1 MRRPRHGGGDAG
13 QAFPIY
19 ITVVAGLLFLAFA
32 YLAVGQAA
40 ANRNGAQTAADAAA
54 LAAAQE
60 TRDQLAGMWVDD
72 VLDPTKWQDIFDGI
86 GVELDGCW
94 RAYELA
100 AQNDAAVDGC
110 DPAEPLGYTV
120 SVQST
125 KSVGDS
131 IVPGTEDVRS
141 KASATAVIEPRC
153 TFDLPGGGEGNGGD
167 AGDDGDAGGAG
178 GGAGGEAEPG
188 DGNDT
193 LPLPRLTC
201 EDGGDWDPDPDDP
214 TTLPAPED
222 LFDVHLAD
230 SPANGE

>member
-1 MRRPRHGGGDAG
+1 MRRLMRPSRYSGDAG

-54 LAAAQE
+54 LAAAQD

-72 VLDPTKWQDIFDGI
+72 VLDPAKWQDIFDGI
-86 GVELDGCW
+86 GVELGGCG
-94 RAYELA
+94 RADELA

-110 DPAEPLGYTV
+110 DPVEPLGYTV
-120 SVQST
+120 TVTST
-125 KSVGDS
+125 KPVGDS
-131 IVPGTEDVRS
+131 IVPGTEDMKS
-141 KASATAVIEPRC
+141 TAAATAVIEPRC
-153 TFDLPGGGEGNGGD
+153 TFELPGED
-167 AGDDGDAGGAG
+167 AGDTGDTGD
-178 GGAGGEAEPG
+178 EAEPG
-188 DGNDT
+188 DGNEV
-193 LPLPRLTC
+193 LPLPQLTC
-201 EDGGDWDPDPDDP
+201 EDRNWDPDPDDP

-230 SPANGE
+230 SPANDE